1 MHRAWSINLFEY
13 KHINTYLK
21 SINLKLT
28 FLEEMMKSMSDNTYK
43 KKIILWEINNIKIH
57 I

>member
-1 MHRAWSINLFEY
+1 MHRAWCINLFEY

-28 FLEEMMKSMSDNTYK
+28 FLEEKWNPWVIIPTKKDNIVRNK
-43 KKIILWEINNIKIH
+43 
-57 I
+57 

>member
-21 SINLKLT
+21 CINLKLT
-28 FLEEMMKSMSDNTYK
+28 FYEEKMKSMSDNTYK
-43 KKIILWEINNIKIH
+43 KKEYCEK
-57 I
+57 